1 MQTTIA
7 DILISH
13 CERLSPTAMVRCR
26 ICGREGDGITERP
39 SSFVVAYQLRDGDG
53 FCVECGSVWKW
64 KPFRNKSWIATAREI
79 TWINAGTDGMD
90 RVRRAIEYR
99 EEPMVI
105 QLSFSGQ
112 KHSWLAW
119 PWAITTPDLNGIFVY
134 TDICDKP
141 VFLSRD
147 VSYAMQQDVD
157 RLIELGAPKTESQ
170 NAAFSAKTYK
180 RLAEHMDILERI
192 EERYHGRIDWQL
204 ATSIFWRRDHAD
216 GDDCNASR
224 LEKTRVA
231 KSD

>member
-1 MQTTIA
+1 
-7 DILISH
+7 
-13 CERLSPTAMVRCR
+13 VRCR

-79 TWINAGTDGMD
+79 TWINAETDGMD

-112 KHSWLAW
+112 KHTWLAW
-119 PWAITTPDLNGIFVY
+119 PWAITTPNIDGCFIY

-147 VSYAMQQDVD
+147 AAHAMQNDIE
-157 RLIELGAPKTESQ
+157 RLIAIGAPKTESQ

-180 RLAEHMDILERI
+180 RLAEYLETLERI

-204 ATSIFWRRDHAD
+204 ATNIFWRRDPATRNDRIAH
-216 GDDCNASR
+216 R
-224 LEKTRVA
+224 LEKVELA
-231 KSD
+231 ESD